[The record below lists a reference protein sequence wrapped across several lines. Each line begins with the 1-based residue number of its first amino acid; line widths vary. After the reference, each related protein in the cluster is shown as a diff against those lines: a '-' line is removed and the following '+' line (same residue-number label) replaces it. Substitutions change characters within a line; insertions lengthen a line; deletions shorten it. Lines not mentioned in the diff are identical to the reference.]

1 MGGFRDVV
9 FCVMGYFF
17 FPIKYF
23 LVACIYHIA
32 NICMCELN
40 DALGRI
46 KWFKSSACVAAR

>member
-46 KWFKSSACVAAR
+46 KRFKTSACVAAT